1 MVHPL
6 LCRLASEHVPYFVCF
21 GTKPQCMEHSMRQSE
36 ATKDGPFYE
45 AKTKQQRMD
54 HFMKQTLCFGFASG
68 GLTRAAK
75 LKVAGPQAAK
85 LRNGVE
91 EVLDSRSAFYSP
103 RGERCTFFP
112 PLCIELLCGPRTYDL
127 GPNRDA
133 GTQPVTST
141 QPPKTPNRQR
151 RCPS

>member
-1 MVHPL
+1 
-6 LCRLASEHVPYFVCF
+6 
-21 GTKPQCMEHSMRQSE
+21 
-36 ATKDGPFYE
+36 
-45 AKTKQQRMD
+45 MD

-68 GLTRAAK
+68 GLARAAK

-91 EVLDSRSAFYSP
+91 EVLDSQSSFYSP
-103 RGERCTFFP
+103 RSERCTHFQ

-127 GPNRDA
+127 GPDRDA
-133 GTQPVTST
+133 GAQLVTSM
-141 QPPKTPNRQR
+141 QPPKTPNRQL